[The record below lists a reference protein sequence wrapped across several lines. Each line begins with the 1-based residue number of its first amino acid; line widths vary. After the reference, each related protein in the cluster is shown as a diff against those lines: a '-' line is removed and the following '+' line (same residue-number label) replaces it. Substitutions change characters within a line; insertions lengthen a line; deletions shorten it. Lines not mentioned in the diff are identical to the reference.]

1 MEDVLI
7 FTNITAQSRKKYGDV
22 LDKFKEFFRVRK
34 NVIYKRH
41 DAIRYHSGRM
51 KLQNST
57 SFHHKVTS
65 GNSVNEVTP
74 YI

>member
-1 MEDVLI
+1 MEDVLT

-22 LDKFKEFFRVRK
+22 LDKFIEFFRVRK

-41 DAIRYHSGRM
+41 DSIRHHSGRM

-57 SFHHKVTS
+57 SFHYKVTS